1 MIVLQGNEKIQYPKN
16 IHTQLPIKSAQLKIA
31 VLWSLTG
38 KIINQS
44 RQKIIRLLVKCK
56 EN

>member
-1 MIVLQGNEKIQYPKN
+1 MIVLQRNEKIQYPKN